1 VFNVFL
7 QILEDGIVT
16 DSHGRTV
23 SFKNTIIIMTS
34 NIGSDMILEHKGDT
48 SEIRPQLMQM
58 LHKHFRPEFLNRVDE
73 TLIFHTLSKENIR
86 QIVDIQLKRFT
97 KRLAEQD
104 IAVSVSDEAK
114 DLLAEKGYDPVF
126 GARPL
131 KRTIVKEL
139 ETPVSRLLVAG
150 DILPHTTL
158 KITAKDKELKF
169 N

>member
-1 VFNVFL
+1 
-7 QILEDGIVT
+7 
-16 DSHGRTV
+16 
-23 SFKNTIIIMTS
+23 MTS
-34 NIGSDMILEHKGDT
+34 NIGSDLILEHKG
-48 SEIRPQLMQM
+48 EIDEIKPELMNL

-73 TLIFHTLSKENIR
+73 TLIFHTLDKKDIR
-86 QIVDIQLKRFT
+86 QIVDIQLAHFI

-104 IAVSVSDEAK
+104 ITVTVSNDAK

-150 DILPHTTL
+150 DILPNTTL
-158 KITAKDKELKF
+158 KITEKDKELKF
-169 N
+169 KSN

>member
-1 VFNVFL
+1 
-7 QILEDGIVT
+7 
-16 DSHGRTV
+16 
-23 SFKNTIIIMTS
+23 
-34 NIGSDMILEHKGDT
+34 LEHKGKID
-48 SEIRPQLMQM
+48 EIKPELMNL

-73 TLIFHTLSKENIR
+73 TLLFHTLGRKDIR
-86 QIVDIQLKRFT
+86 KIVDIQLAHFA

-104 IAVSVSDEAK
+104 ISVTISDEAK

-150 DILPHTTL
+150 DILPNATL
-158 KITAKDKELKF
+158 KITAKDKELQF
-169 N
+169 NRN

>member
-1 VFNVFL
+1 
-7 QILEDGIVT
+7 
-16 DSHGRTV
+16 
-23 SFKNTIIIMTS
+23 IIMTS
-34 NIGSDMILEHKGDT
+34 NIGSDLILEHKGKTDKIK
-48 SEIRPQLMQM
+48 SELMQLM
-58 LHKHFRPEFLNRVDE
+58 HAHFRPEFLNRVDE
-73 TLIFHTLSKENIR
+73 TLIFHTLDKKDIR
-86 QIVDIQLKRFT
+86 QIVDIQLAHFT

-104 IAVSVSDEAK
+104 VSVTVSGEAK
-114 DLLAEKGYDPVF
+114 NLLAEKGYDPVF

-150 DILPHTTL
+150 DILPNTTL